1 MNQILQAFPNVG
13 DKEQA
18 ALQGCIQRSWLT
30 EGPEAA
36 KFKTRLQEIT
46 GSKYVELA
54 PNGTLGLFLALLALD
69 LPRGS
74 EILIPGFTF
83 MATASAAVFAGLKP
97 VLVDVDPQTFSATPA
112 TYAQAIT
119 PRTSAIMPV
128 HIYGQ
133 AAYAR
138 EIAALAR
145 RHKLKM
151 VEDAAQACGVRHS
164 GQHAGTF
171 GDIGVI
177 SFFADKSVTM
187 GEGGALLIQDEAL
200 ARRVALLRN
209 QGRISSGSYIHDD
222 LGMNFRV
229 TDMQCAI
236 GNVQLEALPAI
247 REDRLRRHARYREQL
262 KGISGIR
269 FMEIDPES
277 DHLPFRFPI
286 LSNKRDTLMQ
296 ALEDNNIQTRSL
308 FCPLHRQPALA
319 GIIAP
324 TELPVCD
331 LLFEEGISLPIHQH
345 VSDTDVARIVQVIRS
360 THQSN

>member
-1 MNQILQAFPNVG
+1 MNHILQAFPHVG

-18 ALQGCIQRSWLT
+18 ALQACIQRSWLT

-36 KFKTRLQEIT
+36 KFKARLQDVT

-97 VLVDVDPQTFSATPA
+97 VLVDVDLKTFSATPA
-112 TYAQAIT
+112 AYEQAIT
-119 PRTSAIMPV
+119 SRTSAIMPV

-138 EIAALAR
+138 EIAELAR

-151 VEDAAQACGVRHS
+151 VEDAAQACGVHHA

-200 ARRVALLRN
+200 AERVALLRN
-209 QGRISSGSYIHDD
+209 QGRISSGSYVHSH

-236 GNVQLEALPAI
+236 GNVQLEGLPMI
-247 REDRLRRHARYREQL
+247 RADRLRRQALYREGLQ
-262 KGISGIR
+262 GVCGIR
-269 FMEIDPES
+269 FMETDPKSEL
-277 DHLPFRFPI
+277 LPFRFPI
-286 LSNKRDTLMQ
+286 LSEKRDALML
-296 ALEDNNIQTRSL
+296 ALEANNIQTRSL
-308 FCPLHRQPALA
+308 FYPLHRQPALA
-319 GIIAP
+319 NIVDPI
-324 TELPVCD
+324 ELPVCD
-331 LLFEEGISLPIHQH
+331 LLYKEGISLPIHQD
-345 VSDTDVARIVQVIRS
+345 VSEEDLHRIVRVIQAAS
-360 THQSN
+360 